1 MGIGSF
7 LIKAAI
13 NLFSKRDTGVT
24 LTQEQAEHVKILVE
38 KERKQISRQMHDVVD
53 KGALE
58 GKTVSVNSIC
68 VKRADASPEE
78 RAYIEQTMQELIE
91 KYGENMPVNTA
102 HRLSR
107 AWAEEEKVWSDAPG
121 CYERQLQRRDGN
133 LLFPA
138 DRRIITIQEI
148 LDAQEM
154 DLVFV
159 KQYKKKFE
167 SFCSDKMRAMSQHS
181 SVANALSLLQE
192 TQDML
197 EEAAAVGGN
206 LEREQ
211 DILQT
216 LETSLIKSRN
226 DAMPDGAEQLEQ
238 ARSLSLMA
246 RIPFFAQSGGKH
258 KTIIESEVA
267 ASLLSEDLETIK
279 AMGIVSRSFGPNFK
293 PSEADIRTT
302 LDTAVECGFSKQRA
316 GKILSAWAGYA

>member
-13 NLFSKRDTGVT
+13 NLFSKRDSGVK
-24 LTQEQAEHVKILVE
+24 LTREQAQHVLELVE
-38 KERKQISRQMHDVVD
+38 KERAQISRQMHDVVD

-58 GKTVSVNSIC
+58 GKTVSISSIC

-78 RAYIEQTMQELIE
+78 RTYIEQKMQELIE
-91 KYGENMPVNTA
+91 KYGENIPVNTA

-107 AWAEEEKVWSDAPG
+107 EWTEEEKVWSDTPG

-148 LDAQEM
+148 LDAQEK
-154 DLVFV
+154 DLVLLQ
-159 KQYKKKFE
+159 QYKKKFE
-167 SFCSDKMRAMSQHS
+167 AFYNDKMRAMSQGS
-181 SVANALSLLQE
+181 SIEYALSLLQQV
-192 TQDML
+192 QDML

-211 DILQT
+211 DVLLT
-216 LETSLIKSRN
+216 LETSLIKSMN
-226 DAMPDGAEQLEQ
+226 DAMPDGAEQLERG
-238 ARSLSLMA
+238 RSLSLMA

-279 AMGIVSRSFGPNFK
+279 SMGIISRSFGPNFK
-293 PSEADIRTT
+293 PRDADIRTT
-302 LDTAVECGFSKQRA
+302 LDAAVERGFSKQRA
-316 GKILSAWAGYA
+316 GKILSAWVGYA